1 MIPFV
6 RREIV
11 SVGVGVVV
19 VGVGV
24 VNFIAFISFFFFF
37 FLPFRF
43 PTSNFF
49 HFFISLVTDASVQC
63 A

>member
-11 SVGVGVVV
+11 GVGVGVGVVV
-19 VGVGV
+19 VGVV
-24 VNFIAFISFFFFF
+24 IFIAFISFFS
-37 FLPFRF
+37 FRF

-49 HFFISLVTDASVQC
+49 HFFISLVTDASAQC

>member
-11 SVGVGVVV
+11 GVGVGVGVV
-19 VGVGV
+19 GV
-24 VNFIAFISFFFFF
+24 VIFIAFISFFS
-37 FLPFRF
+37 FRF

-49 HFFISLVTDASVQC
+49 HFFISLVTDASAQC